1 MNFEIKKVTKILSE
15 MIAFALLGDAE
26 NINVS
31 VENNE
36 KMFRLVIKA
45 SNVNRT
51 NENINNLRELLNAPR
66 QKAAEEYYWE
76 LAGDSDTGSELALVG
91 MMTDKAIVKY
101 EDNNLFIELHRY
113 K

>member
-15 MIAFALLGDAE
+15 ITTFVLLGHAE
-26 NINVS
+26 KVSVS
-31 VENNE
+31 VENSE
-36 KMFRLVIKA
+36 DMFRLLIDA
-45 SNVNRT
+45 SNVNRSK
-51 NENINNLRELLNAPR
+51 ESIENLRELLNAPR

>member
-15 MIAFALLGDAE
+15 MISFALLGNAE
-26 NINVS
+26 KIDVS

-36 KMFRLVIKA
+36 DMYKLLITAKNIKR
-45 SNVNRT
+45 SDESI
-51 NENINNLRELLNAPR
+51 ENLKELLNSPR

-91 MMTDKAIVKY
+91 MMTDEVNVEYKN
-101 EDNNLFIELHRY
+101 NNLTIELHRY

>member
-1 MNFEIKKVTKILSE
+1 MNFEVKKITKILSE
-15 MIAFALLGDAE
+15 MVTFALLGDAE
-26 NINVS
+26 NVS
-31 VENNE
+31 TTIENNE
-36 KMFRLVIKA
+36 NMYRLIISA

-51 NENINNLRELLNAPR
+51 VESIENLRELLNAPR

-101 EDNNLFIELHRY
+101 ENNNLTIELHRY

>member
-1 MNFEIKKVTKILSE
+1 MNFEVKKITKILSE
-15 MIAFALLGDAE
+15 MVAFALLGNAE
-26 NINVS
+26 SINTL

-36 KMFRLVIKA
+36 DMYKLIVNAR
-45 SNVNRT
+45 NVKRSD
-51 NENINNLRELLNAPR
+51 ESIENLRELLNAPR

-91 MMTDKAIVKY
+91 MMTDKAIVEY
-101 EDNNLFIELHRY
+101 EDNNLMIELHRY